1 MQSCVKKIIICV
13 NNGLQREL
21 TTAGTI
27 IIQFDVD
34 KKEISESSIIKNI
47 HGKQWIF
54 MKIILVKWK

>member
-1 MQSCVKKIIICV
+1 MQTCIKKIRICV

-21 TTAGTI
+21 TTETI

-34 KKEISESSIIKNI
+34 KKEINESSIIKNI

-54 MKIILVKWK
+54 MIIILVKWK